1 MRMLLA
7 VLVLALLVVPAR
19 SDELA
24 SFEQKVRAWVQSQ
37 DYASLGQAAFMEPQL
52 ARELLARLKL
62 PEDKLLANAL
72 ARALLLAGD
81 PAPTEQLKAQ
91 KAYLVP
97 TTWDGTALADDPEL
111 LTRRAIPTNLAPT
124 RSDPAQEKLA
134 CLHLAIRVGDP
145 EAAARMLK
153 SLGGP
158 AEMELLAM
166 ESGGRP
172 AEALQLG
179 ERLAPSLSNEL
190 ALLSAS
196 RQLAR
201 TQEVDLHLGKA
212 RSLLRG
218 EAVAG
223 FVLESVALERELEKG
238 ARLSFE
244 QFLARH
250 QQAWRHL
257 DGLTVRRLAT
267 GEGRWLCLAAQIWV
281 VEALR
286 RQAAEVEEF
295 PIKAQLD
302 YLVRRDLELL
312 QSLNRQAFEES
323 FSLQPSQP
331 HQFLELWNPELALGL
346 FRLELDTITRLENL
360 GQTRLAR
367 QRLDLLA
374 TPRVELER
382 RFDEATLAFQ
392 LAQYALDPTPPPPGA
407 APSPFALVWNEGA
420 LARLLGV
427 YHLKRARTQVDFDS
441 DMARARRYLDR
452 YRGFLGLDDP
462 RWVELEARP
471 DPTLARQLEQEYRDF
486 PPGRIQA
493 LIALGQRSDLEEAVD
508 LIERLIAE
516 SGGGPEATQA
526 VRTRYRPAYD
536 RLSELYLKAGKVQEA
551 MEVQGRL
558 AQVEARAGLELDELS
573 RGLPELKP
581 AADELRRLGS
591 AGAQNPDRASFYLGL
606 QQLRSQ
612 NPDYERLL
620 AVRPVNFSR
629 LQPLLPEDV
638 TVVQYFP
645 SEKRLYLFVLTRQQ
659 LTIRQVEVSRA
670 QIEEQVR
677 ALRAGCSRRE
687 ELSAPAAQL
696 YEWLIAPVQ
705 ADLGQRPIL
714 AVIPTGS
721 LHYLPFQ
728 ALRSSEGYLIERKA
742 VVVLTRSSDLEQL
755 TRPPGKM
762 DPALLAVG
770 NPDGT
775 LPASAQEAEE
785 LSRKHPGSRLLLGAQ
800 ATNERFVELAKGMGM
815 LHLATHG
822 ILNSKSPSSSYL
834 VMAGEQRMGVGDIA
848 GLDLKGVR
856 LVTLS
861 ACQTALAERE
871 PGSELTTLA
880 DAFSFAGSPS
890 LVASLWKVDDRSTRD
905 LMLALYDGLGQGQN
919 LALSMQEAQLK
930 LLRQPATSH
939 PYYWAPFVLIGDWR

>member
-1 MRMLLA
+1 MRTLL
-7 VLVLALLVVPAR
+7 VLLVLALLVLPAR
-19 SDELA
+19 ADELV
-24 SFEQKVRAWVQSQ
+24 SFEQKVRAWVQNQ

-52 ARELLARLKL
+52 SRELLARLKL

-81 PAPTEQLKAQ
+81 PGPTEQLKAQ
-91 KAYLVP
+91 NAYLVP

-111 LTRRAIPTNLAPT
+111 LTRRAIPANLAPT
-124 RSDPAQEKLA
+124 QSDPAQEKLA
-134 CLHLAIRVGDP
+134 CLQLAIRVGDP
-145 EAAARMLK
+145 EAAARMLRA
-153 SLGGP
+153 LGGP
-158 AEMELLAM
+158 PELELLAL

-172 AEALQLG
+172 AEALQIG
-179 ERLAPSLSNEL
+179 ERLPSSLSNEL

-201 TQEVDLHLGKA
+201 TREVDMHLGKA
-212 RSLLRG
+212 RSLLRD
-218 EAVAG
+218 EAVAR
-223 FVLESVALERELEKG
+223 FVVESVDLERDLEKG

-250 QQAWRHL
+250 QQVWSHL
-257 DGLTVRRLAT
+257 DGLSPRRLAT

-286 RQAAEVEEF
+286 RQAAEAEDF

-312 QSLNRQAFEES
+312 QSYNRQAFEES
-323 FSLQPSQP
+323 FALQPSQP
-331 HQFLELWNPELALGL
+331 HQYLELWNPELALGL

-360 GQTRLAR
+360 GQAGQAR
-367 QRLDLLA
+367 QRLDMLA

-407 APSPFALVWNEGA
+407 PPSPFALVWNEGA

-427 YHLKRARTQVDFDS
+427 YHLKRARTRVDFDS
-441 DMARARRYLDR
+441 DLARAKRYLGR
-452 YRGFLGLDDP
+452 YKGFLGLDDP

-471 DPTLARQLEQEYRDF
+471 DRNLALQLKQDYQDF

-493 LIALGQRSDLEEAVD
+493 LIALGQQADLEQAVQ
-508 LIERLIAE
+508 LIERQITD

-526 VRTRYRPAYD
+526 VRAHYRPAYD
-536 RLSELYLKAGKVQEA
+536 RLSELYLKAGRVQEA
-551 MEVQGRL
+551 LELQGRL
-558 AQVEARAGLELDELS
+558 AQVEARAGLELQELS

-591 AGAQNPDRASFYLGL
+591 PGADNPDRARFYTDL
-606 QQLRSQ
+606 QEIRSQ

-645 SEKRLYLFVLTRQQ
+645 SETRLYMFVLTRQE
-659 LTIRQVEVSRA
+659 LAIRQVEVPRA
-670 QIEEQVR
+670 QLEVEVK
-677 ALRAGCSRRE
+677 AMRAGCSRRE
-687 ELSAPAAQL
+687 DPSASAARL
-696 YEWLIAPVQ
+696 YQWLIAPLQ
-705 ADLGQRPIL
+705 ADLKARPVL

-728 ALRSSEGYLIERKA
+728 ALQSPDGYLIEQKA
-742 VVVLTRSSDLEQL
+742 VVVLTKSSDLEQL
-755 TRPPGKM
+755 ARPQGKI
-762 DPALLAVG
+762 PTTLLAVG
-770 NPDGT
+770 NPDGS
-775 LPASAQEAEE
+775 LPAATQEAEE
-785 LSRKHPGSRLLLGAQ
+785 LSRLHPGSRLLLGEQ
-800 ATNERFVELAKGMGM
+800 ATNERFARDCKGMGL

-834 VMAGEQRMGVGDIA
+834 VMAGKQRMGVGDIA
-848 GLDLKGVR
+848 GMDLEGVR

-880 DAFSFAGSPS
+880 DAFSFAGSPA

-905 LMLALYDGLGQGQN
+905 LMLALYDRLGQGQN
-919 LALSMQEAQLK
+919 LALAMQQAQLK